1 MTTIPETAE
10 PDGTTRVEEAAEA
23 VVASRR
29 ALTAAERRAKRL
41 REEHQGSPEAE
52 RAEQDCQLAKDA
64 HRLALGRLSAA
75 LRAAA
80 TSGVDHEHAEDD
92 FKAAIRGFNRKAR
105 QERL

>member
-1 MTTIPETAE
+1 MT
-10 PDGTTRVEEAAEA
+10 VEAAAEA

-29 ALTAAERRAKRL
+29 NLTAAERRAKRL
-41 REEHQGSPEAE
+41 LQEHQGSPEAG

-75 LRAAA
+75 LRDRAA
-80 TSGVDHEHAEDD
+80 GVDHEHAEDD
-92 FKAAIRGFNRKAR
+92 LKAAIRGFNRKAR